1 MLSVGKNKF
10 PRKLSNNW
18 THRDTLKLVIVVEE
32 VCILLTSYIF
42 RKSCPHVSNFYY
54 CYWQFKWK
62 SILRDNRVQLRHVRI
77 LRQQTI
83 APKQNNTKSVECP
96 SKGSHQLWKKR
107 FFVKPLHKMVTP
119 SPIPL
124 LCSPYLF
131 FFRPFFDRKKRWFW
145 RLFEGCWWVF

>member
-1 MLSVGKNKF
+1 MKKFYQLVKSQNKF

-96 SKGSHQLWKKR
+96 SKLQNMTKWQ
-107 FFVKPLHKMVTP
+107 
-119 SPIPL
+119 
-124 LCSPYLF
+124 
-131 FFRPFFDRKKRWFW
+131 FRPCKTRKENDIDSKNNPVVGTIVNW
-145 RLFEGCWWVF
+145 